1 MEDLHMIKL
10 SNSSFLP
17 IFAKLLLLLVLA
29 KAMTLVLLWFL
40 PSDGV
45 ELAAQNSYKPK
56 YQRVDFENMIQSPAS
71 EKGKGSQSSGSNAV
85 SITSMV
91 LKGLY
96 GKGNYG
102 YVIVALK
109 SSATKTSI
117 IAVGEEFSGFTL
129 NSIASMSAT
138 FTKAGKEFTLEL
150 EQTAI
155 GAQMS
160 RAQAEVEI
168 DDGSPKSVSK
178 EDILA
183 YAKSPQEIWKEIS
196 IVEVKNGEEI
206 EGFRV
211 TKIVKNSKMASLGLR
226 EGDVIIKANNIELK
240 SYKDAIDIYN
250 GLDKL
255 DAVQIVVLRENQEV
269 ELVYEIH

>member
-1 MEDLHMIKL
+1 MIKL
-10 SNSSFLP
+10 SNSILLP
-17 IFAKLLLLLVLA
+17 IFAKLLMMLVLA
-29 KAMTLVLLWFL
+29 KSITLVLLWFL

-45 ELAAQNSYKPK
+45 ELSQQNSYKPK
-56 YQRVDFENMIQSPAS
+56 YQRVDFENMIQSPLTS
-71 EKGKGSQSSGSNAV
+71 KGKASQESGSSAV
-85 SITSMV
+85 GITSMV
-91 LKGLY
+91 LTGLY
-96 GKGNYG
+96 GKQNYG

-109 SSATKTSI
+109 SSASKTSI

-138 FTKAGKEFTLEL
+138 FTKGGKEYTLEL
-150 EQTAI
+150 EKAASSGSVTRVQNEP
-155 GAQMS
+155 
-160 RAQAEVEI
+160 EV
-168 DDGSPKSVSK
+168 DDGSPKTVSK
-178 EDILA
+178 EDIQQ
-183 YAKSPQEIWKEIS
+183 YAKSPQDIWKEIS

-206 EGFRV
+206 EGFKV
-211 TKIVKNSKMASLGLR
+211 TKIAKNSKMATLGLR

-255 DAVQIVVLRENQEV
+255 DAVQIVVLRANQEV

>member
-1 MEDLHMIKL
+1 MIKL
-10 SNSSFLP
+10 SNSFFLP
-17 IFAKLLLLLVLA
+17 IFARVLILLVVA
-29 KAMTLVLLWFL
+29 KSITLVLLWFL

-45 ELAAQNSYKPK
+45 ELAKQNSYKPK
-56 YQRVDFENMIQSPAS
+56 YQRVDFENMIQSPANA
-71 EKGKGSQSSGSNAV
+71 KGRSSQESASSAV

-96 GKGNYG
+96 GKENYG

-109 SSATKTSI
+109 SSAAKTSI
-117 IAVGEEFSGFTL
+117 VAVGEDFSGFTL
-129 NSIASMSAT
+129 HSIASMSAT
-138 FTKAGKEFTLEL
+138 FTKAGKEYTLEL
-150 EQTAI
+150 EKTSSSGRVSKVQD
-155 GAQMS
+155 
-160 RAQAEVEI
+160 EPEI
-168 DDGSPKSVSK
+168 YDGSPKNVSK

-183 YAKSPQEIWKEIS
+183 YAKSPQDIWKEIS

-206 EGFRV
+206 EGFKV
-211 TKIVKNSKMASLGLR
+211 TKIAKNSKMATLGLR
-226 EGDVIIKANNIELK
+226 EGDVIVKANNIELK

-255 DAVQIVVLRENQEV
+255 DAVQIVVMRENQEV

>member
-1 MEDLHMIKL
+1 MIKL

-17 IFAKLLLLLVLA
+17 IFAKLLILMVLA
-29 KAMTLVLLWFL
+29 KSITLVLLWFL

-45 ELAAQNSYKPK
+45 ELAQQNSYKPK
-56 YQRVDFENMIQSPAS
+56 YQRVDFENMIQSPVGAKGQGAAS
-71 EKGKGSQSSGSNAV
+71 SSSNAV

-96 GKGNYG
+96 GKQNYG

-109 SSATKTSI
+109 TSSNKTSI

-129 NSIASMSAT
+129 NSIAPMSAT
-138 FTKAGKEFTLEL
+138 FTKAGKEYTLEL
-150 EQTAI
+150 EKT
-155 GAQMS
+155 MTSS
-160 RAQAEVEI
+160 RASLYEPEVEI
-168 DDGSPKSVSK
+168 DDGSPKTVSK

-183 YAKSPQEIWKEIS
+183 YAKSPQDIWKEIS

-211 TKIVKNSKMASLGLR
+211 TKIAKNSKMATLGLR